1 MNPTT
6 TDENQVNTC
15 QTSGYEHTFTPENIS
30 ACEKYVRSIQR
41 RLDKAVAN
49 GDKTRI
55 RWYTHILMKKSRAVK
70 ILSIQRV
77 CSENDGKYTA
87 GVDGIAMPT
96 DRVERER
103 MKYQILQT
111 TKVDSEP
118 QLIRRTYI
126 PKPNGD
132 TRPLGIPTI
141 YDRINQDIIRQ
152 TIEPICEYH
161 FLPCSYGFRPK
172 RSCQDAMQ
180 DIFHKLSQKGSRR
193 WIVEGDIR
201 KCFDNISHESV
212 ISTLSKW
219 YVPKPIT
226 NIIKEMLKAD
236 IMMGMELT
244 PSPTGT
250 PQGGVISPML
260 ANVALTS
267 LDNEMAKEYT
277 TIKGMNPIVRYADDF
292 IVIAESKEK
301 AQTIKE
307 HIKTFLHKTARL
319 ELSDEKTRITEISKG
334 FDFLG
339 FNVRKY
345 NNKLL
350 IKPSKD
356 SVKRVK
362 QKIAEV
368 IKGYQN
374 ATMDTLIHR
383 LNPITI
389 GWGNYYRHFVLKHTY
404 NGIKQYT
411 WDKVWQWTKKK
422 HPTRSIKYRVRRYV
436 KNIKEGRWDFY
447 DKETGITLTP
457 MHSVSIVR
465 FIKVKSGKRVY
476 DANAI
481 EYWNNREYVN
491 AKNSINGS
499 PTLTKLFK
507 AQRGKC
513 EYCKQ
518 PIKDS
523 DVKDTAIHKHHMK
536 PRGEGGNWKL
546 SDLRL
551 LHKECHTSLHSIYSR
566 KEMSDFIDKGIDYLR
581 LMKPVKR

>member
-1 MNPTT
+1 MNT
-6 TDENQVNTC
+6 
-15 QTSGYEHTFTPENIS
+15 TFTPENIS

-55 RWYTHILMKKSRAVK
+55 RWYTHILMKKSRASKV
-70 ILSIQRV
+70 LSIHRV
-77 CSENDGKYTA
+77 CSVNDGKHTA
-87 GVDGIAMPT
+87 GVDGIAMPKE
-96 DRVERER
+96 REQRER

-111 TKVDSEP
+111 MKVDSEP
-118 QLIRRTYI
+118 QPIRRVYI

-152 TIEPICEYH
+152 AIEPICEYH

-172 RSCQDAMQ
+172 RSCQDAIQ

-193 WIVEGDIR
+193 WIVEGDI
-201 KCFDNISHESV
+201 KGCFDNISHDL
-212 ISTLSKW
+212 INLTLNEW

-226 NIIKEMLKAD
+226 NIINKMLKAN
-236 IMMGMELT
+236 IMENTELT
-244 PSPTGT
+244 PSPIGT

-260 ANVALTS
+260 ANVALVS
-267 LDNEMAKEYT
+267 LDNEIASGYST
-277 TIKGMNPIVRYADDF
+277 GKGMNPIVRYADDF
-292 IVIAESKEK
+292 IVVAESKEK
-301 AQTIKE
+301 AQSIKE
-307 HIKTFLHKTARL
+307 HIKTFLYKTAGL
-319 ELSDEKTRITEISKG
+319 ELSDEKTHITEISKG

-339 FNVRKY
+339 FNIRKY
-345 NNKLL
+345 NGKLL
-350 IKPSKD
+350 IKPSKE
-356 SVKRVK
+356 SVERVK
-362 QKIAEV
+362 QKIAET
-368 IKGYQN
+368 IKHYQD

-389 GWGNYYRHFVLKHTY
+389 GWGNYYRHFVSKHTY
-404 NGIKQYT
+404 NVIKQYT

-422 HPTRSIKYRVRRYV
+422 HPTRSVKYRVSRYI
-436 KNIKEGRWDFY
+436 KSIKEGKWDYY
-447 DKETGITLTP
+447 DKETGITLLP
-457 MHSVSIVR
+457 MHSILIVR
-465 FIKVKSGKRVY
+465 FVKVKSDKRVY

-481 EYWNNREYVN
+481 KYWENREYVN

-499 PTLTKLFK
+499 PTLTKLFE

-518 PIKDS
+518 PITES

-536 PRGEGGNWKL
+536 PRSEGGTWKL
-546 SDLRL
+546 SNLRL
-551 LHKECHTSLHSIYSR
+551 LHADCHTSLT
-566 KEMSDFIDKGIDYLR
+566 
-581 LMKPVKR
+581 